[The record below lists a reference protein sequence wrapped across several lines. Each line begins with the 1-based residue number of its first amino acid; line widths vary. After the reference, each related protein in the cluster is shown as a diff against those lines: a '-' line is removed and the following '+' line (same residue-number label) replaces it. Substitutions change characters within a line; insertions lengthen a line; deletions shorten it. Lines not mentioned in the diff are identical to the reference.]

1 MTALDT
7 IQNWVKTFPQF
18 DVLSAFSVDYTAAE
32 PANGGLLP
40 SGLVE
45 ISRVSDI
52 LGNVTVTNQYNF
64 TLYFVFL
71 KAPGDDVGAEENAQW
86 LMNFQ
91 DWVQEQSVTG
101 EAPVFGDRPRSEI
114 IRAQNGVLLEA
125 DNEGTAVYT
134 VNLSV
139 QFMKNYKEKNEWL
152 I

>member
-1 MTALDT
+1 MTALDK
-7 IQNWVKTFPQF
+7 IQDWVKTFPQF
-18 DVLSAFSVDYTAAE
+18 DVLSAFSVDYTSAA
-32 PANGGLLP
+32 PANGGLMP

-45 ISRVSDI
+45 ISRAEDI

-114 IRAQNGVLLEA
+114 IRAQNGVLLET

-139 QFMKNYKEKNEWL
+139 QLMKNYKEKSEWL